1 MFKTFATAWNAHTP
15 DYLHPYTKEN
25 LIWQLKLAAVLMV
38 GIIVYEEVQ
47 HRMEQRRLNKIE
59 TPEQTV

>member
-1 MFKTFATAWNAHTP
+1 
-15 DYLHPYTKEN
+15 
-25 LIWQLKLAAVLMV
+25 MV